1 MSEIE
6 GFRPWGA
13 LRADEL
19 KDEYDR
25 AVSEFHRFLMRA
37 NMLSISLAAADAVAR
52 EADRIVKKGQ
62 GDTELWDALDE
73 WRSVQDV

>member
-6 GFRPWGA
+6 GFRPWGS

-25 AVSEFHRFLMRA
+25 AVSQFHAFLMRA
-37 NMLSISLAAADAVAR
+37 NMLAISLSAADAVAI

-62 GDTELWDALDE
+62 GDTALWDALDE
-73 WRSVQDV
+73 WRSIQP